1 MKFTIEATDLIKGY
15 YTLTPRL
22 SNSFM
27 RLNDIFND
35 SINVIGTVLQQK
47 PLGNLSPSAIASM
60 LDFLAF
66 YEKLV
71 VASEIGGHPLKK
83 DAKGHVDH
91 TLDSLLKLKNTNNT
105 DMRFLRNIFSHN
117 FDFALDSIQILD
129 RKNNLIDTIGFWDWL
144 YASDTLRIITY
155 CLVIETMFQSQIKQS

>member
-1 MKFTIEATDLIKGY
+1 
-15 YTLTPRL
+15 
-22 SNSFM
+22 M

-35 SINVIGTVLQQK
+35 SIDIINTILQQK

-66 YEKLV
+66 YEKMV
-71 VASEIGGHPLKK
+71 VASEICNHPLKK
-83 DAKGHVDH
+83 DSKGYIDH
-91 TLDSLLKLKNTNNT
+91 TLDSLLKLKNTNST

-117 FDFALDSIQILD
+117 FDYSLGSIRILD
-129 RKNNLIDTIGFWDWL
+129 RKNNLVDTIGFWNWL

-155 CLVIETMFQSQIKQS
+155 CLVIETMFQSQIEQL